1 MLIRITLIRGNK
13 YFGQFAKELALDV
26 LYSVLS
32 NVSIPKTLIFYLA
45 FLQQFVGDGGD
56 DPVVKM
62 LAVGRIRHVNFF
74 SYATDLRSCKPLRNI

>member
-1 MLIRITLIRGNK
+1 MGNK
-13 YFGQFAKELALDV
+13 YFGQFAKELTLDV